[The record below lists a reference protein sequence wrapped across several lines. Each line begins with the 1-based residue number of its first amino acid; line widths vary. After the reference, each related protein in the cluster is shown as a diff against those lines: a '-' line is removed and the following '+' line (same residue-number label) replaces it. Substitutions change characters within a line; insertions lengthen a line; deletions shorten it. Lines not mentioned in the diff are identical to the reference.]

1 VGYDLNARF
10 LDKLVRE
17 NFGMSE
23 YVRPDENIEEHV
35 ARLYNRI
42 ESPVLTGMK
51 IAYDLDTVK
60 TEEGPPVNRI
70 YPKEATDLFAGD
82 QLVVVGRYKKS
93 GTAKVVVTGKIG
105 DRDERFAFPAE
116 FVEHSGDE
124 SMAFI
129 EKLWAVRRVGEILD
143 QIDLN
148 GRNEELVKELVELAT
163 RHGILT
169 PYTSFMADETTNLH
183 DLTLNTSRAS
193 SRLESLAQT
202 GGAAGTA
209 QRAMKGDLQN
219 AYQYSADNAYGTLD
233 TLHDRDRSDGN
244 ATGGFGRVAAKAA
257 MPAAARR
264 GGAGMGGMAGRGPMS
279 APALSAPAEAAA
291 QASGE
296 LSYGKDVE
304 KEAEQAQASVR
315 NVGNRTFYRRQNQ
328 WVDSQL
334 TAKQQQNAR
343 RVKQFSKEYFDLAN
357 RHGRTMSQYLAMD
370 EPVMLNC
377 DGQAY
382 LIEP

>member
-1 VGYDLNARF
+1 
-10 LDKLVRE
+10 
-17 NFGMSE
+17 M
-23 YVRPDENIEEHV
+23 
-35 ARLYNRI
+35 
-42 ESPVLTGMK
+42 
-51 IAYDLDTVK
+51 
-60 TEEGPPVNRI
+60 
-70 YPKEATDLFAGD
+70 
-82 QLVVVGRYKKS
+82 VVGRYKKS

-105 DRDERFAFPAE
+105 DKDERFDFPAT

-183 DLTLNTSRAS
+183 DMASNAARAS
-193 SRLESLAQT
+193 VAAQIRSRMT

-209 QRAMKGDLQN
+209 QRAMKGDFQN
-219 AYQYSADNAYGTLD
+219 AYQYSADNDYAPANAHPRKDGRIQRLRPRRGRQRRRRQAGSMRRHGGAEGGYGGLGGAS
-233 TLHDRDRSDGN
+233 RSDAGPP
-244 ATGGFGRVAAKAA
+244 RSAA
-257 MPAAARR
+257 PV
-264 GGAGMGGMAGRGPMS
+264 
-279 APALSAPAEAAA
+279 AEAAK
-291 QASGE
+291 ASGE

-357 RHGRTMSQYLAMD
+357 RYGRTMSQYLAMD
-370 EPVMLNC
+370 EPVMLNF